1 MELSEYRNKLD
12 SIDEEIL
19 RLFSERMNIAAEIAS
34 WKQENSL
41 PVLDV
46 RREKEKLQRI
56 EEMSDPELSDYT
68 FTLFSMLMELS
79 RSRQNR
85 ILHRESPETRVIEAA
100 LRDTPQLFPG
110 KAIVACQGVE
120 GAYSG
125 IACEKLFARPSIFYF
140 SSFDA
145 VFTAVEKGLCRYGVI
160 PVENSTAG
168 TVNAVYDL
176 MVKHDFRIVRS
187 VRIKVDHNLLVRPG
201 TKAEDITEIYSHGQA
216 LTQCA
221 GFLQRFPNAKIIP
234 CENTAVAAKMVA
246 ESADPGVAALS
257 SRSCAKLYGLEILMA
272 SVQDSDNNYTR
283 FICISKN
290 LEIYPG
296 ADHTSLM
303 MVIRDEPGTLHHVL
317 ARFYVLGINMHKLES
332 RPIPGRNWEYR
343 FYFDLDT
350 SVYSPKFIQLMGELG
365 DICEEYEYLGSYSEV
380 V

>member
-1 MELSEYRNKLD
+1 MELSDYRKRLD
-12 SIDEEIL
+12 EIDEEIL
-19 RLFSERMNIAAEIAS
+19 HLFSERMDIAVEIAS

-41 PVLDV
+41 PVLDA

-56 EEMSDPELSDYT
+56 EEMSDPELSDYS

-85 ILHRESPETRVIEAA
+85 ILHRDSPETRAIETA
-100 LRDTPQLFPG
+100 LRDTPQLFPE
-110 KAIVACQGVE
+110 KAVVACQGVE

-125 IACEKLFARPSIFYF
+125 IACEKLFLRPSIFYF

-160 PVENSTAG
+160 HVENSTAG

-201 TKAEDITEIYSHGQA
+201 TKEEDIREIYSHGQA

-221 GFLQRFPNAKIIP
+221 SFLQRFPNAKIIP

-246 ESADPGVAALS
+246 ESNDPGVAALS
-257 SRSCAKLYGLEILMA
+257 SRSCAKLYGLEILMG

>member
-1 MELSEYRNKLD
+1 MELSDYRKRLD
-12 SIDEEIL
+12 EIDEEIL
-19 RLFSERMNIAAEIAS
+19 HLFTERMDIAVEIAS

-41 PVLDV
+41 PVLDA
-46 RREKEKLQRI
+46 RREKEKLQQI
-56 EEMSDPELSDYT
+56 EEMSDPELSDYS

-85 ILHRESPETRVIEAA
+85 ILHRDSPETRAIEAA
-100 LRDTPQLFPG
+100 LRDTPQLFPE
-110 KAIVACQGVE
+110 KAVVACQGVE

-125 IACEKLFARPSIFYF
+125 IACEKLFLRPSIFYF

-145 VFTAVEKGLCRYGVI
+145 VFTAVEKGLCQYGVI

-201 TKAEDITEIYSHGQA
+201 TKEEDIREIYSHGQA

-221 GFLQRFPNAKIIP
+221 SFLQRFPNAKIIP

-246 ESADPGVAALS
+246 ESNDPGVAALS
-257 SRSCAKLYGLEILMA
+257 SRSCAKLYGLEILMG

>member
-1 MELSEYRNKLD
+1 MELSDYRTRLD
-12 SIDEEIL
+12 EIDEELL
-19 RLFSERMNIAAEIAS
+19 RLFSERMNISAEIAS

-41 PVLDV
+41 PVLDA
-46 RREKEKLQRI
+46 RREKEKLRRI
-56 EEMSDPELSDYT
+56 EEMSDPELADYS

-85 ILHRESPETRVIEAA
+85 ILHRESPETKAIEAA
-100 LRDTPQLFPG
+100 LRDTPPLFPE
-110 KAIVACQGVE
+110 KAVVACQGVE

-201 TKAEDITEIYSHGQA
+201 TREEDIREIYSHSQA
-216 LTQCA
+216 ISQCA

-246 ESADPGVAALS
+246 QSGEPGVAALS
-257 SRSCAKLYGLEILMA
+257 SRSCAKLYGLEILMS

-332 RPIPGRNWEYR
+332 RPISGRNWEYR

>member
-1 MELSEYRNKLD
+1 MELNDYRKRLD
-12 SIDEEIL
+12 EIDEEIL
-19 RLFSERMNIAAEIAS
+19 HLFSERMDIAVEIAS

-41 PVLDV
+41 PVLDA

-56 EEMSDPELSDYT
+56 EEMSDPELSDYS

-85 ILHRESPETRVIEAA
+85 ILHRDSPETRAIETA
-100 LRDTPQLFPG
+100 LRDTPQLFPE
-110 KAIVACQGVE
+110 KAVVACQGVE

-125 IACEKLFARPSIFYF
+125 IACEKLFLRPSIFYF

-201 TKAEDITEIYSHGQA
+201 TKEEDIREIYSHGQA

-221 GFLQRFPNAKIIP
+221 SFLQRFPNAKIIP

-246 ESADPGVAALS
+246 ESNDPGVAALS
-257 SRSCAKLYGLEILMA
+257 SRSCAKLYGLEILMG

>member
-1 MELSEYRNKLD
+1 MELSDYRKRLD
-12 SIDEEIL
+12 EIDEEL
-19 RLFSERMNIAAEIAS
+19 LKLFSERMNIAAEIAS
-34 WKQENSL
+34 WKQENRL
-41 PVLDV
+41 PVLDA
-46 RREKEKLQRI
+46 RREKEKLRRI
-56 EEMSDPELSDYT
+56 EEMSDPELSDYS

-85 ILHRESPETRVIEAA
+85 ILHRESPETKAIEAA
-100 LRDTPQLFPG
+100 LRETPQLFPE
-110 KAIVACQGVE
+110 KAVVACQGVE

-125 IACEKLFARPSIFYF
+125 IACEKLFVRPSIFYF

-201 TKAEDITEIYSHGQA
+201 TREEDIREIYSHGQA
-216 LTQCA
+216 ISQCA

-246 ESADPGVAALS
+246 ESGDPGVAALS
-257 SRSCAKLYGLEILMA
+257 SRSCAKLYGLEILMS

>member
-1 MELSEYRNKLD
+1 MELSDYRKRLD
-12 SIDEEIL
+12 EIDEEIL
-19 RLFSERMNIAAEIAS
+19 HLFTERMDIAVEIAS

-41 PVLDV
+41 PVLDA
-46 RREKEKLQRI
+46 RREKEKLQQI
-56 EEMSDPELSDYT
+56 EEMSDPELSDYS

-85 ILHRESPETRVIEAA
+85 ILHRDSPETRAIETA
-100 LRDTPQLFPG
+100 LRDTPQLFPE
-110 KAIVACQGVE
+110 KAVVACQGVE

-125 IACEKLFARPSIFYF
+125 IACEKLFLRPSIFYF

-201 TKAEDITEIYSHGQA
+201 TKEEDIREIYSHGQA

-221 GFLQRFPNAKIIP
+221 SFLQRFPNAKIIP

-246 ESADPGVAALS
+246 ESNDPGVAALS
-257 SRSCAKLYGLEILMA
+257 SRSCAKLYGLEILMG

>member
-1 MELSEYRNKLD
+1 MELSDYRKKLD
-12 SIDEEIL
+12 EIDEEML
-19 RLFSERMNIAAEIAS
+19 RLFSERMNIAAQIAS

-41 PVLDV
+41 PVLDA

-56 EEMSDPELSDYT
+56 EEMSNPELADYS

-85 ILHRESPETRVIEAA
+85 ILHRESPETKAIEAA
-100 LRDTPQLFPG
+100 LRDTPQLFPE
-110 KAIVACQGVE
+110 KAVVACQGVE

-201 TKAEDITEIYSHGQA
+201 TKEEDIREIYSHGQA
-216 LTQCA
+216 ISQCA
-221 GFLQRFPNAKIIP
+221 AFLQRFPNAKIIP

-246 ESADPGVAALS
+246 ESEEPGVAALS
-257 SRSCAKLYGLEILMA
+257 SRSCAKLYGLEILMS

>member
-1 MELSEYRNKLD
+1 MELSDYRKRLD
-12 SIDEEIL
+12 EIDEEIL
-19 RLFSERMNIAAEIAS
+19 HLFSERMDIAVEIAS

-41 PVLDV
+41 PVLDA

-56 EEMSDPELSDYT
+56 EEMSDPELSDYS

-85 ILHRESPETRVIEAA
+85 ILHRDSPETRAIETA
-100 LRDTPQLFPG
+100 LRDTPQLFPE
-110 KAIVACQGVE
+110 KAVVACQGVE

-125 IACEKLFARPSIFYF
+125 IACEKLFLRPSIFYF

-201 TKAEDITEIYSHGQA
+201 TKEEDIREIYSHGQA

-221 GFLQRFPNAKIIP
+221 SFLQRFPNAKIIP

-246 ESADPGVAALS
+246 ESNDPGVAALS
-257 SRSCAKLYGLEILMA
+257 SRSCAKLYGLEILMG

-283 FICISKN
+283 FICVSKN
-290 LEIYPG
+290 LEIYLG

>member
-1 MELSEYRNKLD
+1 MELSDYRTRLD
-12 SIDEEIL
+12 EIDEELL
-19 RLFSERMNIAAEIAS
+19 RLFSERMNISAEIAS

-46 RREKEKLQRI
+46 RREKEKLRRI
-56 EEMSDPELSDYT
+56 EEMSDPELADYS

-85 ILHRESPETRVIEAA
+85 ILHRESPETKAIEAA
-100 LRDTPQLFPG
+100 LRDTPPLFPE
-110 KAIVACQGVE
+110 KAVVACQGGA

-201 TKAEDITEIYSHGQA
+201 TREEDIREIYSHSQA
-216 LTQCA
+216 ISQCA

-246 ESADPGVAALS
+246 QSGEPGVAALS
-257 SRSCAKLYGLEILMA
+257 SRSCAKLYGLEILMS

>member
-1 MELSEYRNKLD
+1 MELSECRNKVD

>member
-1 MELSEYRNKLD
+1 MELSDYRKRLD
-12 SIDEEIL
+12 EIDEELL
-19 RLFSERMNIAAEIAS
+19 RLFSERMNIAAQIAS

-41 PVLDV
+41 PVLDA

-56 EEMSDPELSDYT
+56 EEMSDPELADYS

-85 ILHRESPETRVIEAA
+85 ILHRESPETKAIEAA
-100 LRDTPQLFPG
+100 LRDTPPLFPE
-110 KAIVACQGVE
+110 KAVVACQGVE

-201 TKAEDITEIYSHGQA
+201 TREEDIREIYSHSQA
-216 LTQCA
+216 ISQCA

-246 ESADPGVAALS
+246 QSGEPGVAALS
-257 SRSCAKLYGLEILMA
+257 SRSCAKLYGLEILMS

>member
-1 MELSEYRNKLD
+1 MELSDYRKRLD
-12 SIDEEIL
+12 EIDEEIL
-19 RLFSERMNIAAEIAS
+19 HLFSERMDIAVEIAS

-41 PVLDV
+41 PVLDA

-56 EEMSDPELSDYT
+56 EEMSDPELSDYS

-85 ILHRESPETRVIEAA
+85 ILHRDSPETRAIETA
-100 LRDTPQLFPG
+100 LRDTPQLFPE
-110 KAIVACQGVE
+110 KAVVACQGVE

-125 IACEKLFARPSIFYF
+125 IACEKLFLRPSIFYF

-201 TKAEDITEIYSHGQA
+201 TKEEDIREIYSHGQA

-221 GFLQRFPNAKIIP
+221 SFLQRFPNAKIIP

-246 ESADPGVAALS
+246 ESNDPGVAALS
-257 SRSCAKLYGLEILMA
+257 SRSCAKLYGLEILMG

-283 FICISKN
+283 LICISKN

-365 DICEEYEYLGSYSEV
+365 DICEEYEELGSYSEV

>member
-1 MELSEYRNKLD
+1 MELSDYRKRLD
-12 SIDEEIL
+12 EIDEEIL
-19 RLFSERMNIAAEIAS
+19 HLFSERMDIAVEIAS

-41 PVLDV
+41 PVLDA

-56 EEMSDPELSDYT
+56 EEMSDPELSDYS

-85 ILHRESPETRVIEAA
+85 ILHRDSPETRAIETA
-100 LRDTPQLFPG
+100 LRDTPQLFPE
-110 KAIVACQGVE
+110 KAVVACQGVE

-125 IACEKLFARPSIFYF
+125 IACEKLFLRPSIFYF

-201 TKAEDITEIYSHGQA
+201 TKEEDIREIYSHGQA

-221 GFLQRFPNAKIIP
+221 SFLQRFPNAKIIP

-246 ESADPGVAALS
+246 ESNDPGVAALS
-257 SRSCAKLYGLEILMA
+257 SRSCAKLYGLEILMG

>member
-1 MELSEYRNKLD
+1 MELSDYRKRLD
-12 SIDEEIL
+12 EIDEEIL
-19 RLFSERMNIAAEIAS
+19 HLFSERMDIAVEIAS

-41 PVLDV
+41 PVLDA

-56 EEMSDPELSDYT
+56 EEMSDPELSDYS

-85 ILHRESPETRVIEAA
+85 ILHRDSPETRAIEAA
-100 LRDTPQLFPG
+100 LRDTPQLIPE
-110 KAIVACQGVE
+110 KAVVACQGVE

-125 IACEKLFARPSIFYF
+125 IACEKLFLRPSIFYF

-201 TKAEDITEIYSHGQA
+201 TKEEDIREIYSHGQA

-221 GFLQRFPNAKIIP
+221 SFLQRFPNAKIIP

-246 ESADPGVAALS
+246 ESNDPGVAALS
-257 SRSCAKLYGLEILMA
+257 SRSCAKLYGLEILMG

>member
-1 MELSEYRNKLD
+1 MELSDYRKRLD
-12 SIDEEIL
+12 EIDEELL
-19 RLFSERMNIAAEIAS
+19 RLFSERMNIAAQIAS

-41 PVLDV
+41 PVLDA
-46 RREKEKLQRI
+46 RREKEKLRRI
-56 EEMSDPELSDYT
+56 EEMSDPELSDYS

-85 ILHRESPETRVIEAA
+85 ILHRESPETKAIEAA
-100 LRDTPQLFPG
+100 LRDTPQLFPE
-110 KAIVACQGVE
+110 KAVVACQGVE

-201 TKAEDITEIYSHGQA
+201 TKEEDIREIYSHGQA
-216 LTQCA
+216 ISQCA

-246 ESADPGVAALS
+246 ESAEPGVAALS
-257 SRSCAKLYGLEILMA
+257 SRSCAKLYGLEILMS

>member
-46 RREKEKLQRI
+46 RREKEKIQRI

-85 ILHRESPETRVIEAA
+85 ILHRESPETRAIEAA
-100 LRDTPQLFPG
+100 LRDTLQLFPE

-201 TKAEDITEIYSHGQA
+201 TRAEDITEIYSHGQA

-221 GFLQRFPNAKIIP
+221 GFLQHFPNAKIIP

>member
-1 MELSEYRNKLD
+1 MDLTEYRDKLD
-12 SIDEEIL
+12 KIDEQIL
-19 RLFSERMNIAAEIAS
+19 RLFAERMDIAAQIAA
-34 WKQENSL
+34 WKQENAL
-41 PVLDV
+41 PVLDA
-46 RREKEKLQRI
+46 RREKEKLARI
-56 EEMSDPELSDYT
+56 EELSPPEISDYS
-68 FTLFSMLMELS
+68 FTLFSVLLELS

-85 ILHRESPETRVIEAA
+85 IMHRTSPEAEAIENA
-100 LRDTPQLFPG
+100 LRDTPPLFPE
-110 KAIVACQGVE
+110 KAVVACQGVE

-140 SSFDA
+140 STFDA

-187 VRIKVDHNLLVRPG
+187 VRIKVDHNLLVKPG
-201 TKAEDITEIYSHGQA
+201 TKAEDIREIYSHGQA

-221 GFLQRFPNAKIIP
+221 SFLQRFPNAKVIP

-246 ESADPGVAALS
+246 ESEEPGVAALS
-257 SRSCAKLYGLEILMA
+257 SRSCARLYGLEILMS
-272 SVQDSDNNYTR
+272 SVQDSADNYTR
-283 FICISKN
+283 FICISKA

-303 MVIRDEPGTLHHVL
+303 MVIRDEPGTLYNVL
-317 ARFYVLGINMHKLES
+317 ARFYALGINMHKLES

-350 SVYSPKFIQLMGELG
+350 SVYSPRFIQLMGELG
-365 DICEEYEYLGSYSEV
+365 DICEEHEYLGSYSEV

>member
-1 MELSEYRNKLD
+1 MELSDYRKRLD
-12 SIDEEIL
+12 EIDEEIL
-19 RLFSERMNIAAEIAS
+19 HLFTERMDIAVEIAS

-41 PVLDV
+41 PVLDA
-46 RREKEKLQRI
+46 RREKEKLQQI
-56 EEMSDPELSDYT
+56 EEMSDPELSDYS

-85 ILHRESPETRVIEAA
+85 ILHRDSPETRAIETA
-100 LRDTPQLFPG
+100 LRDTPQLFPE
-110 KAIVACQGVE
+110 KAVVACQGVE

-125 IACEKLFARPSIFYF
+125 IACEKLFLRPSIFYF

-201 TKAEDITEIYSHGQA
+201 TKEEDIREIYSHGQA

-221 GFLQRFPNAKIIP
+221 SFLQRFPNAKIIP

-246 ESADPGVAALS
+246 ESNDPGVAALS
-257 SRSCAKLYGLEILMA
+257 SRSCAKLYGLEILMG

-332 RPIPGRNWEYR
+332 RPIPGRSWEYR